1 MERTMLTVI
10 VGLPGTGKT
19 TFASALAA
27 ATDAHHLNSDIVRH
41 TLGKQG
47 MYDANSKAAVYQELF
62 DRTENFLA
70 DHQRVV
76 LDATFYKEI
85 LREPYRQLGEKY
97 DITTRW
103 IELRADEEEVKKRV
117 SKKRAYTE
125 ADFEVYQKIKASY
138 EPFESAH
145 LVLWSDQL
153 AGSEMVEKALEY
165 LTINQATS

>member
-1 MERTMLTVI
+1 MLTI
-10 VGLPGTGKT
+10 IIGLPGTGKT
-19 TFASALAA
+19 TFAKALAA

-47 MYDANSKAAVYQELF
+47 MYDVNSKAAVYQELF
-62 DRTENFLA
+62 DRTENYLA

-85 LREPYRQLGEKY
+85 LRKPYRQLGEKY

-103 IELRADEEEVKKRV
+103 IELRAAEEEIKKRV
-117 SKKRAYTE
+117 GKKREYTE
-125 ADFEVYQKIKASY
+125 ADFEVYKKIKASY
-138 EPFESAH
+138 EPIEAAH

-153 AGSEMVEKALEY
+153 AVDEMVEKALEY
-165 LTINQATS
+165 LKVNQTTS